1 MEGQR
6 PDFKT
11 HKKSNF
17 KCRFRAS
24 HLLLDL
30 NTKID
35 TGSKNPECSAE
46 ERTFCRRL
54 KFQIMRN

>member
-46 ERTFCRRL
+46 ERTF
-54 KFQIMRN
+54 